1 MLICQDKF
9 KMEEELAEDMSVMA
23 NIDTTNV

>member
-1 MLICQDKF
+1 MFICQDKF
-9 KMEEELAEDMSVMA
+9 KMEEELAEDISVMA